1 MKEKKYTTSAS
12 FIPAMAAQIR
22 HLDVFRGG
30 SASMTECVAATSIVK
45 DVGSGLSI
53 PYAVARYVGRGMGI
67 PDSDTGDLVGRYWWE
82 KKEESCATL
91 SRMTPEEFIGMLIR
105 WMRWRALDMRRK
117 QHAHRMVELDE
128 AVWCVSSSSSQTEG
142 SGRLSGKD
150 ELEMVCDVIAR
161 FVCQG
166 AGEKG
171 FSEWMLS
178 CLAAGNSLTQSS
190 IAGKVFGDKKFQHK
204 VSRRM
209 KEARNDPLSDELSY

>member
-1 MKEKKYTTSAS
+1 MKEKKYTTPAS

-30 SASMTECVAATSIVK
+30 SASMTECVAATLTVK

-53 PYAVARYVGRGMGI
+53 PYAVARYVGRGKGI
-67 PDSDTGDLVGRYWWE
+67 PDSDTGDIVGQYWE
-82 KKEESCATL
+82 KKGNSGATL
-91 SRMTPEEFIGMLIR
+91 SPMTPEKFIGMLIR
-105 WMRWRALDMRRK
+105 WMRWRALDMVRN
-117 QHAHRMVELDE
+117 QHAHFMEELDE

-209 KEARNDPLSDELSY
+209 KEARNDPLAHELSY